1 MQTERRRHPR
11 FQAKDNA
18 FAVISADPVKL
29 VPIIDISMGGL
40 SIYLDNN
47 AGQPDP
53 LSKMEIMVADCSFY
67 LEKLP
72 FHIVDDN
79 KAFPNGNASLM
90 NGHRYGIKFG
100 NLEPR
105 QKNQLKYFVRRY
117 TEKGSFTRMLHRLG
131 SIFDPIRAPKPTSR
145 SCNTGIWHSLPKSS
159 L

>member
-1 MQTERRRHPR
+1 MQPERRRHPR
-11 FQAKDNA
+11 YKVQDNA
-18 FAVISADPVKL
+18 FAVISPDPVKV
-29 VPIIDISMGGL
+29 VPIMDISMGGL

-47 AGQPDP
+47 AGRPDP

-72 FHIVDDN
+72 FHIVDDT
-79 KAFPNGNASLM
+79 KAFSNGNASLM

-105 QKNQLKYFVRRY
+105 QKTQLKYFVRRY

-131 SIFDPIRAPKPTSR
+131 SIFDPIRAPKPSSR
-145 SCNTGIWHSLPKSS
+145 SCNTGIWHSLHKSS